1 MKTRHDNWKIE
12 KLVENIAQIEFPEFQ
27 REPTVWNLGKKQKLI
42 DSILRGFDI
51 SSFYFYERDDGSYDC
66 IDGRQRIN
74 AILSYLGI
82 NDSDVDH
89 NGFNLKI
96 ENEIYDDRG
105 VFEEVNGK
113 RYENL
118 NDAWKGRI
126 DDYKLNI
133 VFVSDI
139 EHDDEELNLLFLRL
153 QIASVLNAGEK
164 LHAMTGEMRDWIFAD
179 VKEHNFFKKI
189 SIPTRRYAKEQ
200 VACQIALNAF
210 GRKKDGTFKRSRFT
224 DLQEFFKQ
232 YNTFRS
238 EDKTLVKEI
247 KKNLDIIDNHFS
259 SKLSLIRNRA
269 LALSTYLS
277 LSDLIE
283 QGKEKEVSLFVSFL
297 EKLLKTM
304 KWQIP
309 KGVQMNTAYHDLLN
323 LQTNINQAAGEKTAI
338 EKRHTFLGEYF
349 YYFKNNDGLIK
360 GDAEFQKQTGKNPDS
375 EREIIKL

>member
-1 MKTRHDNWKIE
+1 MKTRHDNWKIK

-27 REPTVWNLGKKQKLI
+27 REPTVWGLDKKQRLI
-42 DSILRGFDI
+42 DSVLRGFDI

-96 ENEIYDDRG
+96 VNEIYDDRG
-105 VFEEVNGK
+105 VFEVANDK

-118 NDAWKGRI
+118 NDTWKGRI
-126 DDYKLNI
+126 DDYRLNI

-139 EHDDEELNLLFLRL
+139 EHDEELNLLFLRL
-153 QIASVLNAGEK
+153 QISSVLNAGEK
-164 LHAMTGEMRDWIFAD
+164 LHAMIGEMRDWIFVD

-189 SIPTRRYAKEQ
+189 SIPTRRYAREQ

-210 GRKKDGTFKRSRFT
+210 GRKRDGTFKRSRFT

-232 YNTFRS
+232 YSKFS
-238 EDKTLVKEI
+238 PEDKTLVKEI
-247 KKNLDIIDNHFS
+247 KRNLDIIDKSFS

-269 LALSTYLS
+269 LTLSTYLF

-283 QGKEKEVSLFVSFL
+283 QGKEKEISLFVNFL

-323 LQTNINQAAGEKTAI
+323 FQTNINQAAGEKTAI

-349 YYFKNNDGLIK
+349 YHFKNNKGLIK

-375 EREIIKL
+375 ERDKIKL